1 MAGGEVC
8 LTGWGGGGGGGCQ
21 WGRRQ
26 DVRLGRD
33 GERGS
38 VRKCIC
44 NLIGLFLYPCG
55 TLESI
60 CLLKNLVC
68 QNVSPMFKSN
78 QIHLSFIKTINQ
90 LT

>member
-8 LTGWGGGGGGGCQ
+8 LTGRGGVGGGGCQ

-26 DVRLGRD
+26 DVRLGRE

-38 VRKCIC
+38 VRKYIC
-44 NLIGLFLYPCG
+44 KLIGLFFYPCG

-60 CLLKNLVC
+60 CLA
-68 QNVSPMFKSN
+68 KSLA
-78 QIHLSFIKTINQ
+78 LSKC
-90 LT
+90 LP